1 MQRTVRRLAG
11 CLDRLSQGQRAVLV
25 RRVGVGA
32 LRPRSRYF
40 VARRLDIRP
49 SRVARLERSGMR
61 RLRAVSQNGGCGGE
75 AAAVAP
81 AGAPSFSSAQSHPPG
96 ADGAGASALGMHDA
110 GTRETVARGEAG
122 GERAGVKGEFESSD
136 DDAKPATITPPGEP
150 DDGADLTFLLLLLA
164 AFVFGY
170 AVTREYSSGGKPT

>member
-1 MQRTVRRLAG
+1 MRRTVRQLAG

-25 RRVGVGA
+25 RRAGVGP
-32 LRPRSRYF
+32 LRPRSRYV

-61 RLRAVSQNGGCGGE
+61 RLRAASQNGGCGGE

-81 AGAPSFSSAQSHPPG
+81 AGAPNFPSASSPPPD
-96 ADGAGASALGMHDA
+96 ADGASALGVHDA
-110 GTRETVARGEAG
+110 GTREAVARGEAG
-122 GERAGVKGEFESSD
+122 AERAGVRGEFESSD

-150 DDGADLTFLLLLLA
+150 DDGADLTYLLLLLA

-170 AVTREYSSGGKPT
+170 AVTREYSSGRRPT